1 VDFEWVAIALG
12 DVSWISLAFFLGFLA
27 RLISL
32 PPLVGFLATG
42 FLLNY
47 IGIASGETLQKLADL
62 GITLLLFTVGL
73 KLNLKVLIRPQVWGV
88 TALHIAIII
97 ALFGAAIFALA
108 LMSVPLFSGLD
119 LRLSL
124 MLAFAL
130 SFSSTVFVVKT
141 LEDKGEMKSLHGR
154 IAIGILVMQDL
165 AAVIFLAASTGKL
178 PSPWALLLF
187 LLIPLR
193 PLLHHLLQKTG
204 HGELLIL
211 YGLVLALGGAELFEL
226 GGVKDDLGALIMGV
240 LISTHPKSNEMA
252 RSMLGFKDLFLVGFF
267 LSIGMSGQLSLE
279 ALVIGLLLVPFIF
292 VKSALFFTLMTRFK
306 LRARTSLLATLN
318 LTNYSE
324 FGLIIA
330 AIGVS
335 NGWMDAEWLVV
346 IAIALS
352 LSFIIAAP
360 LNNIDDRIYSQFR
373 NFWIKFQ
380 CKERLPDDM
389 LLDTFGATIAIF
401 GMGRVGSGAYDKM
414 HELHGETVVGIDF
427 DAERVKQHQ
436 VTGHNVLHGDPSD
449 ADFWEKIE
457 QDHSIELVML
467 ALPNLQANLDVLEQ
481 LRQISFTG
489 RISTIARFTD
499 EESILK
505 KSGATAVFNI
515 YTEAG
520 AGFAE
525 HVECEANHDES

>member
-1 VDFEWVAIALG
+1 MDFEWVAIALG
-12 DVSWISLAFFLGFLA
+12 DVTWITLAFLLGFLV
-27 RLISL
+27 RLIGL

-42 FLLNY
+42 FMLNY
-47 IGIASGETLQKLADL
+47 LGIASGEMLQKLADL

-73 KLNLKVLIRPQVWGV
+73 KLNLKVLIRPQVWAV
-88 TALHIAIII
+88 TALHVSIII
-97 ALFGAAIFALA
+97 ALFGTAIFALA
-108 LMSVPLFSGLD
+108 LMNLPLFSGLD
-119 LRLSL
+119 LKLSL

-141 LEDKGEMKSLHGR
+141 LEEKGEMKSLHGR

-178 PSPWALLLF
+178 PSPWALSLF

-193 PLLHHLLQKTG
+193 PLFHYVLQKTG

-211 YGLVLALGGAELFEL
+211 YGLVLALGGAEIFEL

-240 LISTHPKSNEMA
+240 LISTHPKSNEMT
-252 RSMLGFKDLFLVGFF
+252 RSLLGFKDLFLVGFF

-279 ALVIGLLLVPFIF
+279 ALLIGVLLVPFIF
-292 VKSALFFTLMTRFK
+292 LKSALFFALLTRFK
-306 LRARTSLLATLN
+306 LRARTSLLAVLN

-324 FGLIIA
+324 FGLIVA

-335 NGWMDAEWLVV
+335 NGWIDGEWLVV

-352 LSFIIAAP
+352 LSYVVAAP
-360 LNNIDDRIYSQFR
+360 LNSFDDRIYSRFR
-373 NFWIKFQ
+373 NLWIKFQ
-380 CKERLPDDM
+380 RKERLPDDR
-389 LLDTFGATIAIF
+389 LLDTLGATIAIF
-401 GMGRVGSGAYDKM
+401 GMGRIGSGAYDKM

-427 DAERVKQHQ
+427 DSELVKLQQ
-436 VTGHNVLHGDPSD
+436 SLGRNILYGDPSD
-449 ADFWEKIE
+449 ADFWEKVE
-457 QDHSIELVML
+457 QDHSIRLVML
-467 ALPNLQANLDVLEQ
+467 ALPNLQANLDALDL
-481 LRQISFTG
+481 LRQISFPG
-489 RISTIARFTD
+489 GIAATARYPD
-499 EESILK
+499 EEKELR

-520 AGFAE
+520 AGFAD
-525 HVECEANHDES
+525 HVEVNTQHRVK